1 MSSLQPPVGRL
12 RKSEIVWLNNHRCKH
27 SHTYLSHYACYL
39 EESPKESPMD
49 LTMGFL
55 DIETSN
61 LKGNM
66 GVIYSYCIKD
76 ADSETI
82 YERVV
87 TKKELF
93 SDDMDKKV
101 VQQLVKDINKFDI
114 LVTYYGTRF
123 DIPFIRTRAVHHG
136 IDYPGYGDNI
146 HIDLYYLIRN
156 KFNLT
161 RNSLKV
167 ACEFLLGHSD
177 KSMVEWKY
185 WMKAMQGNKEA
196 LEYIVE
202 HNRYDVLDL
211 QKLYDK
217 VIPFRRKIDT
227 SA

>member
-1 MSSLQPPVGRL
+1 MPKAPITRL
-12 RKSEIVWLNNHRCKH
+12 KKSEIVWLHTHRCRH
-27 SHTYLSHYACYL
+27 GHNYL
-39 EESPKESPMD
+39 EHYSCFLDESPKDSPMN

-61 LKGNM
+61 LKANM

-76 ADSETI
+76 SASETI
-82 YERVV
+82 YERLI

-93 SDDMDKKV
+93 SDDMDKQV
-101 VQQLVKDINKFDI
+101 VKSLIKDIQKFDI

-123 DIPFIRTRAVHHG
+123 DIPFIRSRAVHHG
-136 IDYPGYGDNI
+136 LDYPSYGENI

-167 ACEFLLGHSD
+167 ACQFLLGETD
-177 KSMVEWKY
+177 KTIVEYKH

-196 LEYIVE
+196 LDYIIE

-211 QKLYDK
+211 EKLYDK
-217 VIPFRRKIDT
+217 IIPFRKRMDT

>member
-1 MSSLQPPVGRL
+1 MAIAPVHRL
-12 RKSEIVWLNNHRCKH
+12 KKAEIVWLGSHRCRH
-27 SHTYLSHYACYL
+27 NHTYLEHYNCYL
-39 EESPKESPMD
+39 DENPEHGNI
-49 LTMGFL
+49 GFL

-61 LKGNM
+61 LKANM

-76 ADSETI
+76 GKSDKI
-82 YERVV
+82 YERLI

-93 SDDMDKKV
+93 SNDMDKAV
-101 VQQLVKDINKFDI
+101 VQNLVDDIRCFDI

-136 IDYPGYGDNI
+136 IEYPAYGENI

-167 ACEFLLGHSD
+167 ACEFLLGDSD
-177 KSMVEWKY
+177 KTMVEWKH

-196 LEYIVE
+196 LDYIIE

-211 QKLYDK
+211 EKLYDK
-217 VIPFRRKIDT
+217 VIPFRKRLDT

>member
-1 MSSLQPPVGRL
+1 MAIAPVHRL
-12 RKSEIVWLNNHRCKH
+12 KKAEIVWLGSHRCRH
-27 SHTYLSHYACYL
+27 NHTYLEHYNCYL
-39 EESPKESPMD
+39 EENPEHGNI
-49 LTMGFL
+49 GFL

-61 LKGNM
+61 LKANM

-76 ADSETI
+76 GKSDKI
-82 YERVV
+82 HERLI

-93 SDDMDKKV
+93 SDAMDKAL
-101 VQQLVKDINKFDI
+101 VQSLINDIRSFDI

-123 DIPFIRTRAVHHG
+123 DIPFIRSRAVHHG
-136 IDYPGYGDNI
+136 IEYPAYGENI

-167 ACEFLLGHSD
+167 ACGFLLGHTD
-177 KSMVEWKY
+177 KTQVEWKH

-196 LEYIVE
+196 LEYIIE

-211 QKLYDK
+211 EKLYDK
-217 VIPFRRKIDT
+217 VIPFRKRLDT